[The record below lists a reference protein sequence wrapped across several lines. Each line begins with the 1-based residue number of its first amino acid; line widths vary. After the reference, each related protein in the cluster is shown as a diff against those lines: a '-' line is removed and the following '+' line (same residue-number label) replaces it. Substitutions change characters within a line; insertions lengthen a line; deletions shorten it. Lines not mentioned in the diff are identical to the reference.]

1 MSLALYAVSG
11 LVAAALLLYFFL
23 FRGGSGG
30 GVKVAARSVGAPPP
44 SAPAAAASAGVG
56 GTPSSAAGGAAGER
70 LPLVRIYFGSQTGT
84 AENYAKQLQREARK
98 RGFAAQPVDLAGFGR
113 GAGAR
118 AHGGDAS
125 ELLRGGGLALFLMA
139 TYGEGDPTD
148 SAQDFARWLKAER
161 APDGADARPLAGLSF
176 SVFGLGNRQYQFYN
190 KMGKVRAAAPCA
202 APCRAPPARCRVT
215 RARAPTH
222 SRVLAGDRRAAGS
235 AGRHARAR
243 AGLGR
248 RRLRPGRRL

>member
-1 MSLALYAVSG
+1 MSLILLAVAG
-11 LVAAALLLYFFL
+11 VVAAALVLFFL
-23 FRGGSGG
+23 TRGGGG
-30 GVKVAARSVGAPPP
+30 GGGKVAAVRGAVALP
-44 SAPAAAASAGVG
+44 SSPAAAAPAGVG
-56 GTPSSAAGGAAGER
+56 GTPSSAASSAAAGER

-118 AHGGDAS
+118 AHGGDAA

-148 SAQDFARWLKAER
+148 SAQDFVRWLKAER

-190 KMGKVRAAAPCA
+190 KMGKVCAASRAAPRRAARAARRHCA
-202 APCRAPPARCRVT
+202 ASP
-215 RARAPTH
+215 
-222 SRVLAGDRRAAGS
+222 RVLAGHRRAARS
-235 AGRHARAR
+235 AGRHACAC
-243 AGLGR
+243 AGPGR
-248 RRLRPGRRL
+248 RRLRPRRRL